1 MQTNYLQEQVIE
13 ERVNSVM
20 RTLKRVAIAFFVVFM
35 AVITLVLI
43 LEVKREYGI
52 DLIKGV
58 NFSIDDWYFDSV
70 GKAVNSFRLF

>member
-1 MQTNYLQEQVIE
+1 MQTNYLQEQVLE
-13 ERVNSVM
+13 ERVTRVM
-20 RTLKRVAIAFFVVFM
+20 TTLKRVGVALFIIFM

-70 GKAVNSFRLF
+70 GKAVNTFRLF